1 MPAPQLQY
9 EVFDAH
15 GRLVGRTD
23 FAWPAY
29 GLLGEFDGRGKYLR
43 SFKPGQSVTDVVL
56 AEKAREDRIREIT
69 RWTFVRITW
78 PELARYAET
87 AERIRRQLLRAA

>member
-1 MPAPQLQY
+1 M
-9 EVFDAH
+9 FDAH

-29 GLLGEFDGRGKYLR
+29 GLFGEFDGRGKYLR

-69 RWTFVRITW
+69 RWTLR
-78 PELARYAET
+78 PDHLAELARTRRPPSGSGDSCSARPEVAE
-87 AERIRRQLLRAA
+87 LP